1 MNYSV
6 KIFSMTTKN
15 GNKYFKFKI
24 NNIYL
29 GAEDNIMKC
38 LNSLNEYYEIE
49 SIYHERYTE
58 WEDKYII
65 LNFDIDLL
73 EKDKVINKI
82 IDLMP
87 EEFL

>member
-1 MNYSV
+1 MNYHV

-29 GAEDNIMKC
+29 GAESNIMKC

-49 SIYHERYTE
+49 SIHHERYTE
-58 WEDKYII
+58 WEDNYII
-65 LNFDIDLL
+65 VEFDIDIL
-73 EKDKVINKI
+73 EKVIVINKI
-82 IDLMP
+82 VDLIP